1 MLKLIKKYLKYFNKN
16 GESPYLKY
24 WDVNNLYDWAVSE
37 KLPLND
43 FKWVDDISEFDV
55 IFIKSHNEESDE
67 EHFLEVDIQY
77 RENLHNTTIYHFFQK
92 EWKFEKL
99 VVNLRDKTKSVIYT
113 SYL

>member
-43 FKWVDDISEFDV
+43 LNELM
-55 IFIKSHNEESDE
+55 IF
-67 EHFLEVDIQY
+67 L
-77 RENLHNTTIYHFFQK
+77 NLT
-92 EWKFEKL
+92 
-99 VVNLRDKTKSVIYT
+99 
-113 SYL
+113 

>member
-24 WDVNNLYDWAVSE
+24 WDVNNLYDLSE

-43 FKWVDDISEFDV
+43 FKRVDDISELDV

-67 EHFLEVDIQY
+67 EHFLEEDIQY

>member
-43 FKWVDDISEFDV
+43 FK
-55 IFIKSHNEESDE
+55 
-67 EHFLEVDIQY
+67 
-77 RENLHNTTIYHFFQK
+77 
-92 EWKFEKL
+92 
-99 VVNLRDKTKSVIYT
+99 
-113 SYL
+113 